1 MKLNYSKK
9 VLVASLITFVCVLVL
24 DIIFTNLL
32 LDKIVSI
39 NDKVR
44 QIDISSREREKELN
58 LKDSI
63 ASSKNEREK
72 LLGYFVG
79 AGDAE
84 TGTFTKYLEDLALAN
99 GVTQNKSLA
108 YEPVIGL
115 ESSDV
120 VTAIRFKFSISGR
133 WANVWSFIQAVESL
147 PKVSYLANVSLN
159 LNSEAVSAK
168 TGKIWSADLD
178 FSVVKLKN

>member
-9 VLVASLITFVCVLVL
+9 VLVASLITFVCVLAL

-72 LLGYFVG
+72 
-79 AGDAE
+79 
-84 TGTFTKYLEDLALAN
+84 
-99 GVTQNKSLA
+99 
-108 YEPVIGL
+108 
-115 ESSDV
+115 
-120 VTAIRFKFSISGR
+120 
-133 WANVWSFIQAVESL
+133 
-147 PKVSYLANVSLN
+147 
-159 LNSEAVSAK
+159 
-168 TGKIWSADLD
+168 
-178 FSVVKLKN
+178 